1 MVRIVMDIRMVTD
14 GKPPVSRLLTSRFA
28 GVENYDQV
36 EQIAREMQTHFDQ
49 VAAENPAARAVADV
63 LARPEEHPITA
74 ADFGRSI
81 DISAKQMHAMG
92 MAASASMNA
101 AVARRLKEGR

>member
-1 MVRIVMDIRMVTD
+1 MER
-14 GKPPVSRLLTSRFA
+14 VSDACATRWRSAASSRTSQGMSA
-28 GVENYDQV
+28 SSPG
-36 EQIAREMQTHFDQ
+36 AASRERADNT
-49 VAAENPAARAVADV
+49 PAARAVADM
-63 LARPEEHPITA
+63 LSRPEEHPITA

-92 MAASASMNA
+92 MAAGASLNA

>member
-14 GKPPVSRLLTSRFA
+14 GMHA
-28 GVENYDQV
+28 
-36 EQIAREMQTHFDQ
+36 HFDQ

-92 MAASASMNA
+92 MAAGASLNA